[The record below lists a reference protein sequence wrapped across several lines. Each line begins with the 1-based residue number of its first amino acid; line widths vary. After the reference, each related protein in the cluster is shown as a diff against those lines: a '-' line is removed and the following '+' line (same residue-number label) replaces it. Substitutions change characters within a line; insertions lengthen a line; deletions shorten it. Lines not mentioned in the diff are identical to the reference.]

1 MIPVRTA
8 RVLAVVMLV
17 AVASLAGCSTR
28 SKAESSAGRTAG
40 LEAGGEA
47 DHHGG
52 KGEEGE
58 DGHGHTEPT
67 LVDPAT
73 GKQGKIRETDRYS
86 AVSPPAPTFR
96 DPDIS
101 GAEGSVPLT
110 ASTSPACVEHGQQ
123 LTVVLKSEPGMTVV
137 AQIKWPNEQFS
148 GLDSTRA
155 TTGPDGLHTWVVDVK
170 PTALY
175 GVSDLQAAA
184 IDERPG
190 HQSRSGSQGSW
201 QFVVAPPGR
210 C

>member
-1 MIPVRTA
+1 MTRVRTA
-8 RVLAVVMLV
+8 AVLAVVMLL
-17 AVASLAGCSTR
+17 AVTSLAGCSAK
-28 SKAESSAGRTAG
+28 SKSASRTTTFEV
-40 LEAGGEA
+40 EADGDHRDEEGGEDA
-47 DHHGG
+47 
-52 KGEEGE
+52 
-58 DGHGHTEPT
+58 HGHTEPT

-96 DPDIS
+96 EPDIA

-155 TTGPDGLHTWVVDVK
+155 TTGPDGFHTWVVDVK